1 MVKSRLELDPL
12 AADEALSQARTGLSV
27 ALAELRDLSQGIHPG
42 ILTERGLG
50 AAVEDLAYASPV
62 PVRVTSRVNSRLDEP
77 VEAAAYYVVAEALAN
92 VTKHARAST
101 VAVVLEHEP
110 GQLRLAIT
118 DDGVGGADPSRGSG
132 LNGLADRVQ
141 ALGGGLELRS
151 EVGSGTR
158 VSVVIPCG

>member
-1 MVKSRLELDPL
+1 
-12 AADEALSQARTGLSV
+12 
-27 ALAELRDLSQGIHPG
+27 
-42 ILTERGLG
+42 
-50 AAVEDLAYASPV
+50 
-62 PVRVTSRVNSRLDEP
+62 
-77 VEAAAYYVVAEALAN
+77 
-92 VTKHARAST
+92 
-101 VAVVLEHEP
+101 VLEHEP